1 MDTDSGQTLIEA
13 LQDPAL
19 YDHPVRRFRVLET
32 HISRVLLTGDY
43 AYKIKKPVDLGFL
56 DFTTLAR
63 RRHFCEE
70 ELRLNRRLAPQLYLA
85 VLPITGDVRRPAFAG
100 TGPVIEYA
108 VKMREFPQEAQLD
121 RVLRR
126 GGLKAAH
133 VTALARRVADFHDGA
148 AVAAAADTAFGGPE
162 EVWRPVLQNF
172 QQIRPYLDN
181 ARDRGTLDALQ
192 VWSERTYQRLADVWV
207 ERKRDGFIREC
218 HGDMHLGN
226 IAWVDGEPLIFDCIE
241 FSAALRWIDVI
252 SETAFVTM
260 DLHDRGRP
268 DLAHRFLNDYLQ
280 QRGDY
285 GGLQVLR
292 FYQVYRALVRAKIA
306 CIRLAQPGLA
316 KTGHDEIRARA
327 RRYLELARSFTC
339 PVPSPLI
346 ITHGLSGSG
355 KTTVSDAL
363 VESGGAVRVRSDVE
377 RKRLFGLAPEARTGS
392 AVAAGLYSA
401 EAGVR
406 TYERLAG
413 LARTIIIA
421 GLPAI
426 VDAAF
431 LQRAQRARFRALA
444 AELGVPFVI
453 FHCQAAPALLRQRI
467 RQRAAESRDASEA
480 DLAVLEHQ
488 ITTEEPLM
496 SDEADQV
503 FTVDSG
509 TH

>member
-19 YDHPVRRFRVLET
+19 YDHPVCGFRVLET

-56 DFTTLAR
+56 DFSTLAR
-63 RRHFCEE
+63 RHHFCEE

-85 VLPITGDVRRPAFAG
+85 VLPITGDVRRPRLAG

-121 RVLRR
+121 RMLRR
-126 GGLKAAH
+126 GELKTEH
-133 VTALARRVADFHDGA
+133 VTALARRVADFHDGT
-148 AVAAAADTAFGGPE
+148 AVAAADSPFGGAE
-162 EVWRPVLQNF
+162 EVWRPALQNF
-172 QQIRPYLDN
+172 RQIRPYLDN
-181 ARDRGTLDALQ
+181 AGDREALDALQ
-192 VWSERTYQRLADVWV
+192 VWSERTHQRLADVWA
-207 ERKRDGFIREC
+207 ERKRDGCIREC

-241 FSAALRWIDVI
+241 FSDELRWIDVI
-252 SETAFVTM
+252 SEAAFVVM
-260 DLHDRGRP
+260 DLHDRGRA
-268 DLAHRFLNDYLQ
+268 DLAYRFLNDYLQ
-280 QRGDY
+280 RRGDY
-285 GGLQVLR
+285 GGLRVLR
-292 FYQVYRALVRAKIA
+292 FYLVYRALVRAKIA

-316 KTGHDEIRARA
+316 EAERDEVRARA
-327 RRYLELARSFTC
+327 RRYLELARSFTR
-339 PVPSPLI
+339 PVPTPLI

-377 RKRLFGLAPEARTGS
+377 RKRLFGLAPEVRTGS

-413 LARTIIIA
+413 LARTIITA

-431 LQRAQRARFRALA
+431 LQRAQRAQFRALA

-453 FHCQAAPALLRQRI
+453 FHCRAAPALLRQRI
-467 RQRAAESRDASEA
+467 QRRAAERRDASEA
-480 DLAVLEHQ
+480 DLVVLEHQ
-488 ITTEEPLM
+488 IAGEEPLM
-496 SDEADQV
+496 PDEADRV
-503 FTVDSG
+503 FTIDSG
-509 TH
+509 AA